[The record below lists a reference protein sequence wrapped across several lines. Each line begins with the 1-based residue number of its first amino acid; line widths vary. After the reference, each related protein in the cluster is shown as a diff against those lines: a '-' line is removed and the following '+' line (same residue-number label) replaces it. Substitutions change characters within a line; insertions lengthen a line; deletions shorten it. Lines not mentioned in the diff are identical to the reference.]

1 MAEDTSGGSAAVS
14 GDIRTRGQRLL
25 DQALGTVIGVLVIGF
40 FAILWNGSQRFDR
53 AIAELTAR
61 LDSAGSEIRASMQV
75 FSEQLAQLRVR
86 DDRVVAL
93 SEAVKRSEDAIV
105 SIREQ
110 FARVINEPLETIPFP
125 AINAPAPT
133 APFPQKAFEIQGEIQ
148 DQIRQRSK

>member
-1 MAEDTSGGSAAVS
+1 MSA
-14 GDIRTRGQRLL
+14 DIRTRGQRLL

-40 FAILWNGSQRFDR
+40 FAILWNGSQRFER
-53 AIAELTAR
+53 SIAELTGR

-93 SEAVKRSEDAIV
+93 SEAVKRSEDAIG
-105 SIREQ
+105 SLREQ
-110 FARVINEPLETIPFP
+110 FARVMNEPVEPAP